1 MTKQRATAGSWNT
14 KPMPAAK
21 KELPIDGAFTRE
33 EYVRLS
39 QGFIPQSQD
48 DRWFIYLEDDWLY
61 FHRSW
66 TGTCVFQ
73 LQIVPA
79 DNHYQA
85 VKAIANR
92 DPEQYRNE
100 DDAYDVQLMSYL
112 IDHLLLG
119 RFAPF
124 PHLQNIS
131 EEDRGRHKQHVM
143 GTGNDNTLNLH
154 VRNGGQQV

>member
-1 MTKQRATAGSWNT
+1 MTKQRATADSWQT
-14 KPMPAAK
+14 KPMPAAN
-21 KELPIDGAFTRE
+21 KELLIDGAFTRE

-66 TGTCVFQ
+66 TGTCIFQ

-79 DNHYQA
+79 NGHYQA

-112 IDHLLLG
+112 IDHLLLD

-124 PHLQNIS
+124 PQLQSIS
-131 EEDRGRHKQHVM
+131 EEDQARHKQHVM
-143 GTGNDNTLNLH
+143 GEGKDNTLNL
-154 VRNGGQQV
+154 RMQNGGQ

>member
-1 MTKQRATAGSWNT
+1 MTKQRATADSWKT
-14 KPMPAAK
+14 KPMPAAS
-21 KELPIDGAFTRE
+21 KELPVDGSFSRE

-39 QGFIPQSQD
+39 QGFIPQSQE

-79 DNHYQA
+79 DDHYQA

-112 IDHLLLG
+112 VDHLLLG

-124 PHLQNIS
+124 PQLQNIS
-131 EEDRGRHKQHVM
+131 EEDKARHQQHVM
-143 GTGNDNTLNLH
+143 GTGSDSTLNLQ
-154 VRNGGQQV
+154 VQNGG